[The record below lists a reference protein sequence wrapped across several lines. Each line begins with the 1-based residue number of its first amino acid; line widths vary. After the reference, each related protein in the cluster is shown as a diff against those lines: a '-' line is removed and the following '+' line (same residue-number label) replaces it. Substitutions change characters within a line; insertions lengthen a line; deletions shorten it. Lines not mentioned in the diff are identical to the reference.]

1 MLVES
6 QGPEILRG
14 KAFVCAA
21 LLCKINRRWLPSLCN
36 AKLLPAVERL
46 AKEKDPYVQQCM
58 EALAQTVVSV
68 VPTILESIST
78 DIAQLA
84 SGRRTPGPG
93 SSPARGTPRS
103 SLPLFPV
110 VLNLMNSPTFRVR
123 MVDEPLLER
132 IASFLKRLQ
141 TSSFQVSVYE
151 EHLQARFCLHM
162 ELFHVRRICS
172 NHDGNQFLRIHY
184 YLMRESFRGIVL
196 S

>member
-1 MLVES
+1 MIF

-46 AKEKDPYVQQCM
+46 AKEKDPYVQQCIQ
-58 EALAQTVVSV
+58 ALVQTVVSV
-68 VPTILESIST
+68 VPTILESIT
-78 DIAQLA
+78 ADISQLA

-110 VLNLMNSPTFRVR
+110 VLNLMNSPTFRSQ
-123 MVDEPLLER
+123 MVDGPLLER
-132 IASFLKRLQ
+132 LASSLKLLE
-141 TSSFQVSVYE
+141 TSSFPVSIWKE
-151 EHLQARFCLHM
+151 PLCLLAVSI
-162 ELFHVRRICS
+162 LFRIEPCLE
-172 NHDGNQFLRIHY
+172 NFL
-184 YLMRESFRGIVL
+184 L
-196 S
+196 SHPIETRNN

>member
-1 MLVES
+1 MNSNSILTASVCEQRPKKCTNFLVHMES

-58 EALAQTVVSV
+58 EALVQTVVSV

-110 VLNLMNSPTFRVR
+110 VLNLMNSPTFRSR

-132 IASFLKRLQ
+132 LASFLKRLE
-141 TSSFQVSVYE
+141 TSSFQVSVRDY
-151 EHLQARFCLHM
+151 
-162 ELFHVRRICS
+162 
-172 NHDGNQFLRIHY
+172 
-184 YLMRESFRGIVL
+184 
-196 S
+196 